1 MTDEEFMNYKID
13 WLIKNKKDEMIS
25 IFLNK
30 NKNFPNKAR
39 LIKYLVD
46 QNIAKANLK
55 EACKKIALIDSDVK
69 DSYLDQF
76 KVICLI
82 NENKKNEAQL
92 LIDLLREQKLSNKFF
107 DSKIDYILGVSTKED
122 NKIDDSS
129 LLNFY
134 LSSIAISEFN
144 YKPNKKTDVKIW
156 EYLTAA
162 NLVSID
168 DFETKEQIQE
178 LEIAANNNNL
188 PKSYVLEVY
197 KNIKFSFNDL
207 LNIDE
212 IYQTLDATS
221 ARALFYQKILLSD
234 NIETKLKY
242 SFLLN
247 NSFKNDNLS
256 NVFSEYLSRE
266 LKNLDSEKIP
276 LEYQTLVADNIIYEK
291 LNKLGK
297 VKYNDKNYHSSK
309 LIRHY
314 LEKNFPRKNTEKEI
328 LKVHKKIKKNKKY
341 KVSLNDAILL
351 ESLKNDGFLI
361 PKEIDYEE
369 VIKNNLPPIEL
380 LNLIKNKE
388 TGLVLL
394 KIVELVGEDELADLD
409 SQTIYFISRLSG
421 LAGLTNLRNKILI
434 TALPDRI
441 EI

>member
-1 MTDEEFMNYKID
+1 
-13 WLIKNKKDEMIS
+13 
-25 IFLNK
+25 
-30 NKNFPNKAR
+30 
-39 LIKYLVD
+39 
-46 QNIAKANLK
+46 LK
-55 EACKKIALIDSDVK
+55 
-69 DSYLDQF
+69 
-76 KVICLI
+76 
-82 NENKKNEAQL
+82 
-92 LIDLLREQKLSNKFF
+92 
-107 DSKIDYILGVSTKED
+107 
-122 NKIDDSS
+122 
-129 LLNFY
+129 
-134 LSSIAISEFN
+134 
-144 YKPNKKTDVKIW
+144 
-156 EYLTAA
+156 
-162 NLVSID
+162 
-168 DFETKEQIQE
+168 
-178 LEIAANNNNL
+178 
-188 PKSYVLEVY
+188 
-197 KNIKFSFNDL
+197 
-207 LNIDE
+207 
-212 IYQTLDATS
+212 
-221 ARALFYQKILLSD
+221 
-234 NIETKLKY
+234 
-242 SFLLN
+242 FLLN

-256 NVFSEYLSRE
+256 NVFTEYLSQE

-276 LEYQTLVADNIIYEK
+276 LEYQTLVAENIIYEK

-314 LEKNFPRKNTEKEI
+314 LEENFPRKNTEKEI

-409 SQTIYFISRLSG
+409 SQTIYFISHLSS